1 MLSDILY
8 VLCGYFVKCRV
19 KGIEVAA
26 VQMVLNVPEGFTKAL
41 EVNDFP
47 FPQEADGIADIVVF
61 DHAEDVVVG
70 GAGFLLCR
78 QIFKKICDGI
88 AFRLKFTGVKGDT
101 ACCLRPDTGGMINIV
116 GAKAGFFYFLRS

>member
-70 GAGFLLCR
+70 RSEERRVGKECR
-78 QIFKKICDGI
+78 
-88 AFRLKFTGVKGDT
+88 L
-101 ACCLRPDTGGMINIV
+101 
-116 GAKAGFFYFLRS
+116 